1 MSQPTRSSS
10 GIDGNHKFDPAEVV
24 KKLRFLID
32 AHHETV
38 PGLARGIG
46 VLPTTIQDVLD
57 GQAFPSNALV
67 RRIAKRFSLPLEF
80 FYEPNR
86 NAETGPRQSAGKKTQ
101 NSSRSAKRS
110 TPGRRKGKPGKSPS
124 ATARKESGA
133 GIKNPA
139 ISTVDTQLL
148 QQTLVE
154 LLVQKG
160 IISIDEWNARLRLAA
175 SRADSKS

>member
-1 MSQPTRSSS
+1 MSQPTRSTS
-10 GIDGNHKFDPAEVV
+10 GVDQNHKFDPAEVV

-46 VLPTTIQDVLD
+46 VLPNTIQDVLD

-67 RRIAKRFSLPLEF
+67 RRIAKRFSLPLDF
-80 FYEPNR
+80 FVGSPRET
-86 NAETGPRQSAGKKTQ
+86 ETGTPQSAGK
-101 NSSRSAKRS
+101 NSGKSTRSAQSTTSKRKQGKVS
-110 TPGRRKGKPGKSPS
+110 TTRS
-124 ATARKESGA
+124 APAAKVSGA
-133 GIKNPA
+133 SGKQPA
-139 ISTVDTQLL
+139 VTGVDPQIL

-160 IISIDEWNARLRLAA
+160 VISIDEWNARLRLAA
-175 SRADSKS
+175 SRADSKR